1 MSLSL
6 GWLWVFFC
14 ATARIGGLVLV
25 APAFSSPV
33 LNARVKIAVV
43 MALALIITGA
53 TQVQGDWPS
62 DGLVFSTG
70 IITELVTGLLLGAG
84 YRIVFSAAGMAG
96 ELAGLQMGLGAASIF
111 DPAHGQSSS
120 LTEGFFTLAFTVLF
134 LSIDG
139 HHQILRVLGESYSA
153 VPPGGAWQA
162 SPSLEM
168 LVRIVADTISF
179 GCRLAAP
186 IVLPLILLTVAV
198 ALISRA
204 FPQANVISLNYGL
217 GILLGVVL
225 LAGMAVSLSE
235 PVRQMAKTADAL
247 ALRMLQ
253 AMAGQG

>member
-14 ATARIGGLVLV
+14 ATARVGGLMLV

-33 LNARVKIAVV
+33 LNVRVKIAVV
-43 MALALIITGA
+43 MALAMLVTGA
-53 TQVQGDWPS
+53 TQVSAQWPENGLLVS
-62 DGLVFSTG
+62 AGLVV
-70 IITELVTGLLLGAG
+70 EVATGLVLGAG
-84 YRIVFSAAGMAG
+84 YRIVFAAAGMAG
-96 ELAGLQMGLGAASIF
+96 ELAGLQMGVGAASIY
-111 DPAHGQSSS
+111 DPTGGQSAS
-120 LTEGFFTLAFTVLF
+120 LTEGFFTMTFTVLF

-139 HHQILRVLGESYSA
+139 HHQILRVLSESYNA
-153 VPPGGAWQA
+153 VPPGGAWSG
-162 SPSLEM
+162 SPSLEL
-168 LVRIVADTISF
+168 LVRLVADTVSF
-179 GCRLAAP
+179 GVRLAAP
-186 IVLPLILLTVAV
+186 VILPLILLTVAV

-217 GILLGVVL
+217 GILLGVVM
-225 LAGMAVSLSE
+225 LAGMSVSLSD